1 MRNVRAFMLGITL
14 IALVIT
20 CSGYLLLQEIQ
31 ATVSES
37 TRPVEVEIEQGD
49 STSQIATRLRAA
61 GLIRQPMLFVTLV
74 RMQGLEG
81 KLQAGRYILR
91 PSMTM
96 SEILATLQH
105 SRVDEVEFTIPEGL
119 RLEEIAQRVGA
130 TGVVEEQEFLELARN
145 GDEFRGDY
153 FLLNSLPEGESL
165 EGYLFPDTY
174 RVPAT
179 SNPREIIVLMLDRFV
194 EQYGKVETDVRVP
207 DVNVHQVVTMAS
219 IVQREAAVLDEMPR
233 IAAVFW
239 NRLKPENMD
248 ETGGGKLQADPT
260 VQYALG
266 YSNYEQTW
274 WRKELTFTDLKV
286 DSPYNTREY
295 AGLPPGPICSP
306 GLDALKAAAQPD
318 ESANYLYF
326 VASCDMD
333 GTHNFATN
341 FVDFQQFEA
350 EFQAC
355 TGGEE

>member
-1 MRNVRAFMLGITL
+1 MLGITL
-14 IALVIT
+14 IALVLT
-20 CSGYLLLQEIQ
+20 CSGYILLQEIR
-31 ATVSES
+31 ATASSSTES
-37 TRPVEVEIEQGD
+37 VEVEIEDGD
-49 STSQIATRLRAA
+49 STTQIATKLRAA
-61 GLIRQPMLFVTLV
+61 GLIRQPMLFTTLV
-74 RMQGLEG
+74 RVQGLDG
-81 KLQAGRYILR
+81 KLQAGRYLLR

-105 SRVDEVEFTIPEGL
+105 SRVEEIEFTIPEGL
-119 RLEEIAQRVGA
+119 RLEEIAARVGE
-130 TGVVEEQEFLELARN
+130 TGVVDEAEFLELAN
-145 GDEFRGDY
+145 DGAAFQEEY
-153 FLLNSLPEGESL
+153 FLLNSLPPDSSL

-179 SNPREIIVLMLDRFV
+179 ATPREIITIMLDRFV
-194 EQYGKVETDVRVP
+194 QQYSIVEKDVRVP
-207 DVNVHQVVTMAS
+207 DVNVHQIVTMAS
-219 IVQREAAVLDEMPR
+219 IVQREAAVIEEMPR

-239 NRLKPENMD
+239 NRLKPENFD

-266 YSNYEQTW
+266 YSNFEQTW

-295 AGLPPGPICSP
+295 PGLPPGPICSP

-326 VASCDMD
+326 VASCEMD

-350 EFQAC
+350 EFQEC
-355 TGGEE
+355 RNSN